1 MLGCLGFWPA
11 GHTVNRRF
19 IENRRQKG
27 AKYGVSRV
35 GGLEYPKHLIDRKVD
50 GTSPKKKNKKS
61 PLLTMIQSMDG
72 NIRRAAAERPLANRR
87 G

>member
-11 GHTVNRRF
+11 GHTVNRRS

-35 GGLEYPKHLIDRKVD
+35 GGLEYPKYLIDCAVD
-50 GTSPKKKNKKS
+50 GTSSKNKNKKK
-61 PLLTMIQSMDG
+61 PLVDYDPIPW
-72 NIRRAAAERPLANRR
+72 I
-87 G
+87 